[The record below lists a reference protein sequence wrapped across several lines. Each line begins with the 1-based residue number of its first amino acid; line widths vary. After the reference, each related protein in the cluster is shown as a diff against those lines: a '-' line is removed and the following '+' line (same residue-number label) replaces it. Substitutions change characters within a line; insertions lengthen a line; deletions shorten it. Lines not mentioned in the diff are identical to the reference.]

1 MIFFSKKIKNKPAR
15 KKTLLCCK
23 VQNIVFAVLLTN
35 LFQPPALQ
43 SHPHSSWWHVSD
55 KVQALS
61 VCTHKAGVCLYLP
74 AATKSCSALPRY
86 SVPVNDTWVTQHT
99 SNPCPALY
107 PSLHSKF
114 PPASSKW
121 PNQQRALSILHTHLS
136 VINPSVCYKITKHLV
151 FNLLL
156 ILPNNISRLL
166 GLNLFVTSPSISYF
180 PVYTMSHF
188 FSFTQSLWEEI
199 SFGDFK

>member
-1 MIFFSKKIKNKPAR
+1 M
-15 KKTLLCCK
+15 
-23 VQNIVFAVLLTN
+23 
-35 LFQPPALQ
+35 
-43 SHPHSSWWHVSD
+43 SD

-74 AATKSCSALPRY
+74 AATKSCSALPRH

-121 PNQQRALSILHTHLS
+121 PNQQRALSILHTRLS
-136 VINPSVCYKITKHLV
+136 VINLSVCYKITKHLV

-166 GLNLFVTSPSISYF
+166 GLNLFVTSPTSAISRS
-180 PVYTMSHF
+180 TSCH
-188 FSFTQSLWEEI
+188 I
-199 SFGDFK
+199 SFLLPNHFGKKFHLGILNNSRTEHPELTGDNSA